1 MNFTVIIPSRY
12 ASTRLPAK
20 ALADIGGRP
29 LIAHVVDRAN
39 ESSAS
44 RVIVATDDQRIADA
58 LLSSKCEVC
67 LTREDHISGSD
78 RLAEVVSKLAID
90 DDEII
95 VNVQGDEP
103 AIPARLIN
111 EVATSL
117 AHAPRAV
124 MSTAAH
130 RIKSDADFNNP
141 NIVKV
146 VFDQS
151 GRALYFSRS
160 AIPYSKVSSGIGA
173 DAWRHIGIY
182 AYRAEFLKRY
192 HALTASKLE
201 IAESLEQLRVMD
213 NGESIMVHRIDYHA
227 GVGVDTAEDLAIARG
242 LLADWYNKVPQSED

>member
-1 MNFTVIIPSRY
+1 MKFTVIIPSRY

-20 ALADIGGRP
+20 ALADIGGKP

-39 ESSAS
+39 ESNAS

-58 LLSSKCEVC
+58 LSTSKCEVC

-78 RLAEVVSKLAID
+78 RLAEVVNKLAID

-103 AIPARLIN
+103 AIPARLII
-111 EVATSL
+111 EVAASL
-117 AHAPRAV
+117 AQAPQAV

-130 RIKSDADFNNP
+130 KIKSVADFNNP
-141 NIVKV
+141 NVVKV

-160 AIPYSKVSSGIGA
+160 PIPYSKVAREIGA
-173 DAWRHIGIY
+173 DAWHHIGIY
-182 AYRAEFLKRY
+182 AYRAGFLKRY
-192 HALTASKLE
+192 HALAASKLE

-213 NGESIMVHRIDYHA
+213 NGESIMVHCIDYHA
-227 GVGVDTAEDLAIARG
+227 GVGVDTAEDLVVARE
-242 LLADWYNKVPQSED
+242 LLAHWSNNVERRKD

>member
-29 LIAHVVDRAN
+29 LLTHVVDRAN
-39 ESSAS
+39 ESNAH
-44 RVIVATDDQRIADA
+44 RVIVATDDQRIAEA
-58 LLSSKCEVC
+58 LVNSECEVC
-67 LTREDHISGSD
+67 MTRQDHLSGSD
-78 RLAEVVSKLAID
+78 RLAEVVEKLAIN

-111 EVATSL
+111 EVAASL
-117 AHAPRAV
+117 AKAPLAV

-130 RIKSDADFNNP
+130 RIKTIADLNNP
-141 NIVKV
+141 NVVKV

-160 AIPYSKVSSGIGA
+160 AIPHSKISDICDVP
-173 DAWRHIGIY
+173 AWHHIGIY

-192 HALTASKLE
+192 QSLASSELE
-201 IAESLEQLRVMD
+201 VTESLEQLRVMD
-213 NGESIMVHRIDYHA
+213 NGETIMVQCIDYDA
-227 GVGVDTAEDLAIARG
+227 GVGVDTVEDLAIARE
-242 LLADWYNKVPQSED
+242 LLANWSRKVD

>member
-58 LLSSKCEVC
+58 LNSSHCEVC

-78 RLAEVVSKLAID
+78 RLAEVVNTLAIN

-117 AHAPRAV
+117 GQAPQAV

-130 RIKSDADFNNP
+130 RIKTVADFNNP
-141 NIVKV
+141 NVVKV

-151 GRALYFSRS
+151 GCALYFSRS
-160 AIPYSKVSSGIGA
+160 PIPYSKVSSEIGA
-173 DAWRHIGIY
+173 DAWHHIGIY

-192 HALTASKLE
+192 HTLTASKLE
-201 IAESLEQLRVMD
+201 LAESLEQLRVMD
-213 NGESIMVHRIDYHA
+213 NGESIMVHRIDYPA
-227 GVGVDTAEDLAIARG
+227 GVGVDTAEDLAVARE
-242 LLADWYNKVPQSED
+242 LLAARPNKVDQREG